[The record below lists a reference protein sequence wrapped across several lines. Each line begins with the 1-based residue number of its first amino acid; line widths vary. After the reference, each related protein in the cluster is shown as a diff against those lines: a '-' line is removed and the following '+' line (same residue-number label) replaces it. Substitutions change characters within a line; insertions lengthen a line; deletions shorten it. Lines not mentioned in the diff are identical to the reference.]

1 MTNRTPIIGGNWKM
15 HTDLASGMK
24 LASDVV
30 DFVDSISTDGAPI
43 GAHVV
48 LYPPFP
54 YLQAIESITA
64 TSHVQCGAQNLW
76 VEEEGAFTGEVSA
89 NMLTDV
95 GASMV
100 LTGHSERRHIIG
112 ETDELVGQK
121 TKRALDSGLAVTLCV
136 GETIDERN
144 AGNTLDVVCNQL
156 SKGLDGILKDAMA
169 NVVIAYEPVWAIGTG
184 HSASPEDAQEVHS
197 AIRAHIE
204 SLHGSDVSNN
214 ICIQYGGSVKPENA
228 IDLFACPDI
237 DGALVGGA
245 SLSADSF
252 NAIIEASL

>member
-1 MTNRTPIIGGNWKM
+1 MANRTPIIGGNWKM
-15 HTDLASGMK
+15 HTDLESGMRI
-24 LASDVV
+24 ASEVIDY
-30 DFVDSISTDGAPI
+30 VDSISSEDAPAGAD
-43 GAHVV
+43 VV

-54 YLQAIESITA
+54 YLQAIESITGP
-64 TSHVQCGAQNLW
+64 SHVQCGAQDLW
-76 VEEEGAFTGEVSA
+76 IEEEGAFTGEVSA
-89 NMLTDV
+89 SMLKDV

-100 LTGHSERRHIIG
+100 LTGHSERRHIVG
-112 ETDELVGQK
+112 ESDELVGQK

-136 GETIDERN
+136 GETINERN

-156 SKGLDGILKDAMA
+156 SKGLDGISADAMA

-184 HSASPEDAQEVHS
+184 HTASPEDAQEVHV
-197 AIRAHIE
+197 AIRAHVE
-204 SLHGSDVSNN
+204 SVHGSDVSNN

-228 IDLFACPDI
+228 KDLFACPDI

-245 SLSADSF
+245 SLTADSF

>member
-156 SKGLDGILKDAMA
+156 SKGLDGISIDVMA

-184 HSASPEDAQEVHS
+184 H
-197 AIRAHIE
+197 
-204 SLHGSDVSNN
+204 
-214 ICIQYGGSVKPENA
+214 
-228 IDLFACPDI
+228 
-237 DGALVGGA
+237 
-245 SLSADSF
+245 
-252 NAIIEASL
+252 